1 MFSNEVADMARAA
14 ERLSARTVQTVKDR
28 GLHAD
33 GKGLYLRIGPTGSKS
48 WIYRYR
54 TGDRQHDLGLG
65 PYPDITLAEARE
77 RATEQ
82 RKLRLNGHDPLLTRR
97 ASRDQARLTAAKA
110 MTFRQCADGYIAAH
124 RAGWRNA
131 VHAGTWPQSLRD
143 YVYPVFGDLPIQS
156 IDIALVMRALEPIW
170 NTKSETASRVRGRI
184 ERVLDWATARGYRT
198 GENPARWRG
207 HLENLLPAP
216 RKVQRVEHHPALPYP
231 EIAAFMADLH
241 QLEGIAARALE
252 FLILTAAR
260 SGEVI
265 GAKWGEFNLAERLW
279 TVPADRMK
287 ANREH
292 RVPLCEPAMT
302 ILGQMAEVR
311 TSDYVF
317 PGRDGGRPI
326 SKIGLFYTLRRMN
339 RGDLTAHGFRSSFRD
354 WTAERTNF
362 PAEVAEMAL
371 AHVVGDKVE
380 AAYRRGDLFQ
390 KRRQLGDAW
399 ARFCTAPAMA
409 GKVVAI
415 GVSR

>member
-1 MFSNEVADMARAA
+1 MFSNGVADMARAA

-28 GLHAD
+28 GLYAD

-54 TGDRQHDLGLG
+54 SGERQHDLGLG
-65 PYPDITLAEARE
+65 PYPDISLAEARE

-82 RKLRLNGHDPLLTRR
+82 RKLRLNGHDPLVVRR
-97 ASRDQARLTAAKA
+97 ATRDQARLAAAKA

-143 YVYPVFGDLPIQS
+143 YVYPVFGDLPAQTV
-156 IDIALVMRALEPIW
+156 DVGLVMKALEPIW
-170 NTKSETASRVRGRI
+170 TVKPETASRVRGRI

-231 EIAAFMADLH
+231 QIAAFMTDLRK
-241 QLEGIAARALE
+241 LEGMAARALE

-265 GAKWGEFNLAERLW
+265 EASLKNSSGSVKGPVGAA
-279 TVPADRMK
+279 
-287 ANREH
+287 
-292 RVPLCEPAMT
+292 
-302 ILGQMAEVR
+302 
-311 TSDYVF
+311 
-317 PGRDGGRPI
+317 
-326 SKIGLFYTLRRMN
+326 
-339 RGDLTAHGFRSSFRD
+339 
-354 WTAERTNF
+354 
-362 PAEVAEMAL
+362 
-371 AHVVGDKVE
+371 
-380 AAYRRGDLFQ
+380 
-390 KRRQLGDAW
+390 
-399 ARFCTAPAMA
+399 
-409 GKVVAI
+409 
-415 GVSR
+415 